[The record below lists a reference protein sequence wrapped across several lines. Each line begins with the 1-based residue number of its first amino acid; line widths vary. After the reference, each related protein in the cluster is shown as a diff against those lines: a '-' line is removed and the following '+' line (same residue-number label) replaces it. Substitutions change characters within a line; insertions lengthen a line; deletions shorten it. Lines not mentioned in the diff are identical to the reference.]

1 MVKVS
6 KLNRTNKGD
15 GMTLWPLSCIM
26 AISHKTFLW
35 EIQINWT
42 IYVVLSYWSSSP

>member
-1 MVKVS
+1 MAKVS
-6 KLNRTNKGD
+6 KLNRTNKGN
-15 GMTLWPLSCIM
+15 GMILWPLSCIM